1 MPFQIRYL
9 KIPELQNWRSEKL
22 TLMFSLKKKLLGLD
36 LVGTS
41 AKLLDVLISSLVKDR
56 CVFMTLSRI

>member
-9 KIPELQNWRSEKL
+9 EIPELQNWRSEKL
-22 TLMFSLKKKLLGLD
+22 TLMFSLKKKLLDLD

>member
-22 TLMFSLKKKLLGLD
+22 TLMFSLKNKLLGLD
-36 LVGTS
+36 LVDTS
-41 AKLLDVLISSLVKDR
+41 AKLLDVLVSSSVKDR

>member
-9 KIPELQNWRSEKL
+9 EIPELQNWRSEKL

>member
-22 TLMFSLKKKLLGLD
+22 TLMFSLKNKLLGLD

-41 AKLLDVLISSLVKDR
+41 AKLLDVLISSSVKDR